1 MTRVT
6 QIVTAGFYSG
16 TLELQCTRI
25 PIHQLLP
32 NQSIAFRLTTTILA
46 GLSGVRTSTIAG
58 ALGDGDEEAV
68 SVGIAGR
75 TPPCQNSPP
84 CEPIKCL
91 PVPPNLTSSMRK
103 YWISSLYSAV
113 VHCIAV
119 FCSHTP
125 LCFIHV
131 FLFFIFLFPYTFV
144 ANDGALDP
152 GDPGKQGLANLMDDV
167 EDLLH

>member
-103 YWISSLYSAV
+103 YWISASYSFF
-113 VHCIAV
+113 VHWIAV

-125 LCFIHV
+125 LSFYSYVFYFYFFVPIH
-131 FLFFIFLFPYTFV
+131 LCS
-144 ANDGALDP
+144 
-152 GDPGKQGLANLMDDV
+152 Q
-167 EDLLH
+167 

>member
-75 TPPCQNSPP
+75 TPPCQTAPP
-84 CEPIKCL
+84 ANQLSACQFRPISHL
-91 PVPPNLTSSMRK
+91 PCVSTGSR
-103 YWISSLYSAV
+103 
-113 VHCIAV
+113 HCILLSCIASQCFV
-119 FCSHTP
+119 PIH
-125 LCFIHV
+125 LCVLFM
-131 FLFFIFLFPYTFV
+131 FFIFYLFVPIH
-144 ANDGALDP
+144 LCS
-152 GDPGKQGLANLMDDV
+152 Q
-167 EDLLH
+167 

>member
-6 QIVTAGFYSG
+6 QIMTAGFYSG

-75 TPPCQNSPP
+75 TPPCQNSPS

-131 FLFFIFLFPYTFV
+131 FYFLFVCSHTP
-144 ANDGALDP
+144 L
-152 GDPGKQGLANLMDDV
+152 
-167 EDLLH
+167 